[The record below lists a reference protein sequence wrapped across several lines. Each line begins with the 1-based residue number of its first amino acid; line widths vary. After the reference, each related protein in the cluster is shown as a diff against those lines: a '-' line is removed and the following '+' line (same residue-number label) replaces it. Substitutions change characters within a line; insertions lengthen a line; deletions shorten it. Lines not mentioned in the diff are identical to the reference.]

1 MKHFLFLFSF
11 LIFTQLVNAQDGER
25 FERVEAI
32 LVAHITKSLDLS
44 AAAAEKFWP
53 VFNEFSKTEF
63 ELRASQRKIMR
74 VINTKLESLSD
85 KEVSDYNL
93 KIDKI
98 REDLYK
104 NENDLYK
111 DLKGILSDKKIL
123 KLKFAR
129 ENFQR
134 HLLQQIRQN
143 RKG

>member
-44 AAAAEKFWP
+44 AAEAEKFWP
-53 VFNEFSKTEF
+53 VFNEFSKAEF

>member
-1 MKHFLFLFSF
+1 
-11 LIFTQLVNAQDGER
+11 
-25 FERVEAI
+25 
-32 LVAHITKSLDLS
+32 
-44 AAAAEKFWP
+44 
-53 VFNEFSKTEF
+53 
-63 ELRASQRKIMR
+63 

>member
-1 MKHFLFLFSF
+1 MKHFLFIFSF
-11 LIFTQLVNAQDGER
+11 IIFNQSANAQDGER

-44 AAAAEKFWP
+44 SAEAEKFWP

-63 ELRASQRKIMR
+63 ELRVSQRKIMR

-85 KEVSDYNL
+85 KEISDYNL

>member
-1 MKHFLFLFSF
+1 MKHFLFIFSF
-11 LIFTQLVNAQDGER
+11 IFFNQSANAQDGER

-44 AAAAEKFWP
+44 AAEAEKFWP

-63 ELRASQRKIMR
+63 ELRVSQRKIMR

-85 KEVSDYNL
+85 KEISDYNL